1 MEQHE
6 KAWNATAW
14 KSMNDNYDN
23 IKLHQIDGHISQIV
37 MMFLNLDEPPDMKEH
52 KPSQNADSNQFL

>member
-1 MEQHE
+1 
-6 KAWNATAW
+6 
-14 KSMNDNYDN
+14 MNDNYDN